1 VLHISSVAFE
11 RGQNSHAA
19 NMKHEG
25 NEYDIVNTDRLE
37 VIILPLTVRINIGL
51 AYVQLENKLYEK
63 L

>member
-1 VLHISSVAFE
+1 MVSL
-11 RGQNSHAA
+11 
-19 NMKHEG
+19 
-25 NEYDIVNTDRLE
+25 NTDRLE